1 MSTAQWANIGEGAGA
16 IHALLERVLEQVAV
30 DAIDYVWI
38 FPPRRIAIG
47 ESTVLVVGAFDQDPA
62 RRRVLTAHYTVSRNR
77 KGVADVKAHF
87 DEHGSAPE
95 AAVPRIVQ
103 GVLRRL
109 GEDAEAEPR
118 AEQIGGDSARW
129 DALVVELGG
138 RPRVADAEHADTPA
152 EGSLPDGEAESP
164 PQGGIP
170 GGHEVPPA
178 APVAAAA
185 RLDADENTGN
195 GAGDIPPATDHFPR
209 DA

>member
-1 MSTAQWANIGEGAGA
+1 MSTAQWANIGEDDGAL
-16 IHALLERVLEQVAV
+16 HALLERVLEQVTV

-47 ESTVLVVGAFDQDPA
+47 ESTVVMVGAFDQDPA

-77 KGVADVKAHF
+77 KGVPDVKAHF

-129 DALVVELGG
+129 DALIVELGG
-138 RPRVADAEHADTPA
+138 RPRGAYAEHADTPA
-152 EGSLPDGEAESP
+152 EGRPADGEAETP
-164 PQGGIP
+164 PQGGTP
-170 GGHEVPPA
+170 GGHEDLPA
-178 APVAAAA
+178 APMA
-185 RLDADENTGN
+185 ADEQADVDGN
-195 GAGDIPPATDHFPR
+195 SGNHVDVIPPDHYPR